1 MLDLKQPG
9 RGMPN
14 TWKYRAAT
22 ALAGLLLAGCGGQ
35 VDPNAIPTYGKTGL
49 PSNCRAYVQVVI
61 DGYRSK
67 QYTAD
72 ESFNALERN
81 CGINGY
87 SWSGK

>member
-1 MLDLKQPG
+1 M
-9 RGMPN
+9 RISVN
-14 TWKYRAAT
+14 SWAA
-22 ALAGLLLAGCGGQ
+22 AVLACLVLSGCGQ
-35 VDPNAIPTYGKTGL
+35 SDPNALPTYGKTGL

-81 CGINGY
+81 CGLYGY

>member
-1 MLDLKQPG
+1 M
-9 RGMPN
+9 RV
-14 TWKYRAAT
+14 AAIS
-22 ALAGLLLAGCGGQ
+22 ACLIVAGCGGQ

-49 PSNCRAYVQVVI
+49 PSNRRAYVQVVI